1 MVSMEIWIGLICT
14 IMGIII
20 SYVTFYLNQK
30 KEIKK
35 DTRESAERN
44 IRLELKLDNIYNN
57 LSEIRLDQKDI
68 SKVLNRLNEKV
79 ALLEQ
84 ALTDAQ
90 KRIEKLEQGDKQN
103 GWFS

>member
-1 MVSMEIWIGLICT
+1 MEIWIGLICT

-79 ALLEQ
+79 SLLEQ

-103 GWFS
+103 G

>member
-1 MVSMEIWIGLICT
+1 MEIWIGLICT

-35 DTRESAERN
+35 DTRESAER
-44 IRLELKLDNIYNN
+44 
-57 LSEIRLDQKDI
+57 I

-103 GWFS
+103 G

>member
-1 MVSMEIWIGLICT
+1 MEIWIGLICT

-35 DTRESAERN
+35 DTKESAERN

-90 KRIEKLEQGDKQN
+90 KRI
-103 GWFS
+103 

>member
-1 MVSMEIWIGLICT
+1 MEIWIGLICT

-84 ALTDAQ
+84 ALTDEQ

-103 GWFS
+103 G

>member
-1 MVSMEIWIGLICT
+1 
-14 IMGIII
+14 MGIII

-103 GWFS
+103 G

>member
-1 MVSMEIWIGLICT
+1 MEIWIGLICT

-90 KRIEKLEQGDKQN
+90 KKIEKLEQGDKQN
-103 GWFS
+103 G

>member
-1 MVSMEIWIGLICT
+1 MEIWIGLIFT

-103 GWFS
+103 G

>member
-1 MVSMEIWIGLICT
+1 MEIWIGLICT

-57 LSEIRLDQKDI
+57 LSEIRLDKKNI

-103 GWFS
+103 G

>member
-1 MVSMEIWIGLICT
+1 MEIWIGLICT

-68 SKVLNRLNEKV
+68 SKVLNKLNEKV
-79 ALLEQ
+79 SLLEQ

-103 GWFS
+103 G

>member
-1 MVSMEIWIGLICT
+1 MEIWIGLICT

-68 SKVLNRLNEKV
+68 SKVLNRVNEKV

-103 GWFS
+103 G

>member
-1 MVSMEIWIGLICT
+1 MEIWIGLICT

-35 DTRESAERN
+35 DTSESAERN

-103 GWFS
+103 G

>member
-1 MVSMEIWIGLICT
+1 MEIWIGLICT

-35 DTRESAERN
+35 DTKESAERN

-103 GWFS
+103 G

>member
-1 MVSMEIWIGLICT
+1 MEIWIGLICT

-79 ALLEQ
+79 SLLEQ
-84 ALTDAQ
+84 ALTNAQ

-103 GWFS
+103 G

>member
-1 MVSMEIWIGLICT
+1 MEIWIGLICT

-90 KRIEKLEQGDKQN
+90 KRIENLEQGDKQN
-103 GWFS
+103 G

>member
-1 MVSMEIWIGLICT
+1 MEIWIGLICT

-57 LSEIRLDQKDI
+57 LSEIRLDQKNI

-103 GWFS
+103 G

>member
-1 MVSMEIWIGLICT
+1 MEIWIGLICT

-84 ALTDAQ
+84 VLTDAQ

-103 GWFS
+103 G

>member
-1 MVSMEIWIGLICT
+1 MEIWIGLICT

-103 GWFS
+103 G